1 MKAIITNVK
10 KASGYSS
17 YNGLT
22 FEIKDYMKG
31 LVGLKIPSKLDID
44 KFDTID
50 FSWNEIFITDVQ
62 IEIKVCQNQINYLSD
77 KVNQIG
83 EDFSKEINEY
93 QNQINYLKKYCEFKK
108 INL

>member
-1 MKAIITNVK
+1 MKAIITSVK
-10 KASGYSS
+10 KASGYSK

-50 FSWNEIFITDVQ
+50 FSWNEIMIVDIQSQ
-62 IEIKVCQNQINYLSD
+62 IKNCENSIKYFESLSRPD
-77 KVNQIG
+77 GKQ
-83 EDFSKEINEY
+83 INEY

>member
-1 MKAIITNVK
+1 MRAIITGVK
-10 KASGYSS
+10 KASGYSI

-62 IEIKVCQNQINYLSD
+62 IEIKVCQNQIDFLSKIKHTD
-77 KVNQIG
+77 W
-83 EDFSKEINEY
+83 SKDINEY

-108 INL
+108 ITL